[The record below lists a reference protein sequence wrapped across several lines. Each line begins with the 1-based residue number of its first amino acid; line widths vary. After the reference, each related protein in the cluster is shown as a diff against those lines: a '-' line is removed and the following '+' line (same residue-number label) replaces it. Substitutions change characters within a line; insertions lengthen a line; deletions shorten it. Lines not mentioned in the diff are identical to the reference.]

1 MSTIAFYDQHSHDF
15 FESTV
20 NADVSELYQA
30 FVALLPANARVLDA
44 GCGSGRDSKAFTQ
57 LGFNVTAIDA
67 SAELAKAASD
77 YIGQHVTVCTFDEI
91 DTSLQFDGI
100 WACAS
105 LLHVEASALPNT
117 FEILANSLVNGG
129 VFYCS
134 FKYGD
139 QERIHNGRFFTDAN
153 ESLVEQWIQQTGLMI
168 KQTWVTTDVRSGR
181 ENEKWLNAI
190 LIKTLK

>member
-1 MSTIAFYDQHSHDF
+1 MYTIAFYDKYSQGF

-20 NADVSELYQA
+20 NADVCELYQA
-30 FVALLPANARVLDA
+30 FVAQLPAKARVLDA
-44 GCGSGRDSKAFTQ
+44 GCGSGRDSKAFIQ
-57 LGFNVTAIDA
+57 LGFNVAAIDA

-77 YIGQHVTVCTFDEI
+77 YIGQHVTVCTFDDI
-91 DTSLQFDGI
+91 DPSLEFDGI

-117 FEILANSLVNGG
+117 FAILVKTLVDGG

-139 QERIHNGRFFTDAN
+139 QERTYNGRFFTDAD
-153 ESLVEQWIQQTGLMI
+153 ESRLQQWIQQTDLMI
-168 KQTWVTTDVRSGR
+168 KHTWVTADVRPGR